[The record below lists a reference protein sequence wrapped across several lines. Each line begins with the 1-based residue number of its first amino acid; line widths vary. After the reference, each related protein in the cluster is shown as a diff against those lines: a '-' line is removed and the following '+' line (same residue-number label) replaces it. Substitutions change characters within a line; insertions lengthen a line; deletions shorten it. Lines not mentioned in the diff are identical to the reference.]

1 MTDLKT
7 IECAEEVRH
16 GVFSYKWGLEEKMQ
30 KQEDFKKKIGWT
42 IGVVAGILVAI
53 QYFSTI
59 YYNVIKK

>member
-1 MTDLKT
+1 L
-7 IECAEEVRH
+7 
-16 GVFSYKWGLEEKMQ
+16 LEEKMQ

-42 IGVVAGILVAI
+42 VGVVAGILVAI